1 MRALTLSLLLL
12 PLAAGCGDVD
22 EPSTDAPATKPS
34 TEAPAGP
41 SAKAGAD
48 APGAAAYEPANDP
61 LVGGPYPAILLAEAW
76 FTKENGKP
84 VPGPARLEIFRKTPD
99 GWQRSRLEDPDSN
112 VFHKVMPYDGG
123 LLSIGAEKAM
133 VKLWKQVDGKWQAT
147 TLWERNWGG
156 RFQRM
161 RDIEIGDVDGDGKDE
176 FVIATHDSGV
186 VAVIEPE
193 LADGTGKGVTEMD
206 QEPDTF
212 VHEVEIGDLEGD
224 GKLEFFVTPSERN
237 KANQSQAGMVAMYRY
252 QDGKYVRTII
262 EDEPGTHAKEILAAD
277 LDGDGKSEFFSVF
290 EAETDA
296 NKQVVKPVT
305 IRQYRLNASGGFD
318 KTDIMTID
326 DRQTRFLVHGDFD
339 GDGRE
344 ELVAAAMKSGLWF
357 LDSEDGVTWTKTLI
371 DDKSSGF
378 EHACYV
384 ADLDEDGVP
393 ELYVAADDQREV
405 RVYTYDRS
413 SGTWSKE
420 VIGRLDA
427 STITWNI
434 VSARL

>member
-12 PLAAGCGDVD
+12 PLTVACGEAD
-22 EPSTDAPATKPS
+22 EP
-34 TEAPAGP
+34 
-41 SAKAGAD
+41 GAD
-48 APGAAAYEPANDP
+48 APAAKAPAAKADADAPAAKAPAEDKHELANDA
-61 LVGGPYPAILLAEAW
+61 LDGGPYPAILLGEAW

-99 GWQRSRLEDPDSN
+99 GWQRSRLEDGDSN

-133 VKLWKQVDGKWQAT
+133 VKTWKQVDGKWQGT
-147 TLWERNWGG
+147 TLWEKNWGG
-156 RFQRM
+156 KFQRM

-176 FVIATHDSGV
+176 FVVVTHDSGV
-186 VAVIEPE
+186 VAVIDPE

-206 QEPDTF
+206 QEADTF
-212 VHEVEIGDLEGD
+212 VHEAEIGDLEGD

-237 KANQSQAGMVAMYRY
+237 KANQSQAGAVAMYRY
-252 QDGKYVRTII
+252 DGSKYVRTVI
-262 EDEPGTHAKEILAAD
+262 EDEPGTHAKEILATD
-277 LDGDGKSEFFSVF
+277 IDGDGKSEFFSVF

-305 IRQYRLNASGGFD
+305 IRQYTLNGSGGFD
-318 KTDIMTID
+318 KADIMTID

-339 GDGRE
+339 GDGRQ
-344 ELVAAAMKSGLWF
+344 ELVAAAMKSGLWY
-357 LDSEDGVTWTKTLI
+357 LDSEDGKTWTKTLI
-371 DDKSSGF
+371 DDKSGGF

-384 ADLDEDGVP
+384 ADLDEDGEL
-393 ELYVAADDQREV
+393 ELYVASDDQREV
-405 RVYTYDRS
+405 RVYTFDKA
-413 SGTWSKE
+413 GKTWSKE
-420 VIGRLDA
+420 VIGQLDP

-434 VSARL
+434 VSAKL